1 MERAFLMVAV
11 SAAIYPNSSRNTQHV
26 IMSAPEEVTP
36 DLLLYAYSQGIFPM
50 GNEDGDIYWYDP
62 DPRAIIPL
70 DTFHVPRT
78 LARRIRQGG
87 FEVRVDSAF
96 RQVITAC
103 AEPRAD
109 QGIWI
114 TPPII
119 ELYCELHALGYAHS
133 VETWINGELVG
144 GLYGVALGGLFAGES
159 MFSRATDSSK
169 IALVHLVQR
178 LVSGGFVLL
187 DTQFMTEHL
196 RRFGTL
202 EISRAAYQQR
212 LQVALQIDAIF
223 DPLRLMRA
231 G

>member
-1 MERAFLMVAV
+1 
-11 SAAIYPNSSRNTQHV
+11 
-26 IMSAPEEVTP
+26 MSAPEEVTP

-87 FEVRVDSAF
+87 FEVRIDSAF

-103 AEPRAD
+103 AEPRTD

-133 VETWINGELVG
+133 VETWIDGALVG

-196 RRFGTL
+196 RRFGTM

-212 LQVALQIDAIF
+212 LQVALQIDAVF